1 MYPINNIHSIKY
13 QESQLEGNHAIL
25 LLFVKPSDDNA
36 ESIIKKFNYLH
47 YKSKKYCSIYLIG
60 YSPYL
65 NDTYLDYQQ
74 VQGINNTNWYYSD
87 QCFIEVC
94 EELEKR
100 LKNWQYSGEPEMI
113 ILQNTSESE
122 GGTCMDFRNYNYI
135 DINYG
140 IQKRYI
146 DSFPRFMERII
157 MACKSETEA
166 RQVVSK
172 ANMKRINGRKIIE
185 LAISYDSKIPSPIK
199 RIINDKF
206 FFKSYKNAA

>member
-1 MYPINNIHSIKY
+1 
-13 QESQLEGNHAIL
+13 
-25 LLFVKPSDDNA
+25 
-36 ESIIKKFNYLH
+36 
-47 YKSKKYCSIYLIG
+47 
-60 YSPYL
+60 
-65 NDTYLDYQQ
+65 
-74 VQGINNTNWYYSD
+74 
-87 QCFIEVC
+87 
-94 EELEKR
+94 
-100 LKNWQYSGEPEMI
+100 MI

-172 ANMKRINGRKIIE
+172 ANMKRINGRRIIE